1 MKKEPQNLKTA
12 IESLRN
18 ATQEFHR
25 HIEVLPLLEAQD
37 RILAETICAKI
48 SLPRFDN
55 SAMDGYALKVA
66 NAGKKI
72 ENPIKD
78 FCGRLRGS
86 GFGRL
91 GMCQD
96 YDRCKSA

>member
-66 NAGKKI
+66 NAGKKLKI
-72 ENPIKD
+72 QSKILREIARKWIWETWNVP
-78 FCGRLRGS
+78 RL
-86 GFGRL
+86 
-91 GMCQD
+91 
-96 YDRCKSA
+96 